1 MSNSLLEPNKD
12 ILSRIGHYVVTDI
25 GAKRETNQD
34 NFIVVYG
41 ENFIYYVVCDGMG
54 GTDGGE
60 IASQMTVS
68 YIDSQ
73 LKGKKISDIEDVK
86 KVVYEANERVFE
98 YGMEHKEVQGLGTTI
113 TSLLVMPKSSWTLNV
128 GDSRVYKIFGDTI
141 SQITEDDTVLNEL
154 IKSGVIS
161 QEKAKSHPISNMLT
175 KTIGQGKSL
184 EIETTRLGF
193 LDYRERFILCS
204 DGLYNMVSDNEIM
217 EIISNNDVKEGVRGL
232 IKKANDNGGIDNI
245 TAMLVGVFNQRIL
258 SDEEENSL
266 IEQSKAR
273 VVKPQEISNNI
284 DYNKLTQRFE
294 EFKNSDD
301 GKYKKLWNK
310 TVTDHNNNEKVDV
323 SSSDL
328 RVLSH
333 LIILVVLIVLGCIFV
348 IPNNSVK
355 LSKQIQE
362 DKFEDKIGNI
372 KVTED
377 DYKFRLNFEDKKY
390 DDNDKFIDYSK
401 REIIAYNEILDI
413 VEKRESLSEEKL
425 LRQKKILLD
434 SNKAIESQINKLSE
448 KINDIREYNNKN
460 LLDIAREISE
470 NDENVKKLSDDF
482 LSFSYDILNNDL
494 NQNDY
499 NKIKEEKLTRLYK
512 QVESYFYDKIS
523 KYEIQIKSMQDKLLS
538 NQFNLSIVDLKM
550 QYAKL
555 LVDNEEEKLKDF
567 EAKINTLKQRV
578 SKS

>member
-68 YIDSQ
+68 YIDSE

-294 EFKNSDD
+294 EFKNNDD

-555 LVDNEEEKLKDF
+555 LVDDEEEKLKDF

>member
-68 YIDSQ
+68 YIDSE

-362 DKFEDKIGNI
+362 DKFVDKIGNI

>member
-68 YIDSQ
+68 YIDSE

-355 LSKQIQE
+355 LSRQIQE

-401 REIIAYNEILDI
+401 REITAYNEILDI

-470 NDENVKKLSDDF
+470 DDENVKKLSDDF

-499 NKIKEEKLTRLYK
+499 NKIKEEKLNRLYK

>member
-25 GAKRETNQD
+25 GVKRETNQD

-68 YIDSQ
+68 YIDSE

-355 LSKQIQE
+355 LSKQIQK
-362 DKFEDKIGNI
+362 DKFVDKIGNI

>member
-68 YIDSQ
+68 YIDSE

-273 VVKPQEISNNI
+273 GVKPQEISNNI

-470 NDENVKKLSDDF
+470 DDENVKKLSDDF
-482 LSFSYDILNNDL
+482 LSFSYDIINNDL

>member
-68 YIDSQ
+68 YIDSE

-98 YGMEHKEVQGLGTTI
+98 YGMAHKEVQGLGTTI

>member
-68 YIDSQ
+68 YIDSE

-567 EAKINTLKQRV
+567 DAKINTLKQRV

>member
-68 YIDSQ
+68 YIDSE

-355 LSKQIQE
+355 LSRQIQE

-413 VEKRESLSEEKL
+413 VKKRESLSEEKL

>member
-68 YIDSQ
+68 YIDSE

-470 NDENVKKLSDDF
+470 DDENVKKLSDDF
-482 LSFSYDILNNDL
+482 LSFSYDIINNDL

>member
-68 YIDSQ
+68 YIDSE

-273 VVKPQEISNNI
+273 GVKPQEISNNI

-470 NDENVKKLSDDF
+470 DDENVKKLSDDF

>member
-68 YIDSQ
+68 YIDSE

-362 DKFEDKIGNI
+362 DTFEEKIGNI

-390 DDNDKFIDYSK
+390 DNNDKFIDYSK

-413 VEKRESLSEEKL
+413 VEKRESSSEEKL

-434 SNKAIESQINKLSE
+434 SNKAIESQLNKLSE

-470 NDENVKKLSDDF
+470 DDENVKKLSDDF

>member
-68 YIDSQ
+68 YIDSE

>member
-273 VVKPQEISNNI
+273 GVKPQEISNNI

-470 NDENVKKLSDDF
+470 DDENVKKLSDDF

>member
-68 YIDSQ
+68 YIDSE

-273 VVKPQEISNNI
+273 GVKPQEISNNI

>member
-273 VVKPQEISNNI
+273 GVKPQEISNNI

-294 EFKNSDD
+294 EFKNNDD

-470 NDENVKKLSDDF
+470 DDENVKKLSDDF

>member
-68 YIDSQ
+68 YIDSE

-86 KVVYEANERVFE
+86 KIVYEANERVFE

-362 DKFEDKIGNI
+362 DKFVDKIGNI

>member
-273 VVKPQEISNNI
+273 GVKPQEISNNI

>member
-68 YIDSQ
+68 YIDSE

-401 REIIAYNEILDI
+401 REITAYNEILDI

-470 NDENVKKLSDDF
+470 DDENVKKLSDDF

>member
-68 YIDSQ
+68 YIDSE

-328 RVLSH
+328 KVLSH

-470 NDENVKKLSDDF
+470 DDENVKKLSDDF

>member
-68 YIDSQ
+68 YIDSE

-258 SDEEENSL
+258 SDEEENNL

-273 VVKPQEISNNI
+273 GVKPQEISNNI

-362 DKFEDKIGNI
+362 DKFVDKIGNI

-555 LVDNEEEKLKDF
+555 LVNNEEEKLKDF

>member
-68 YIDSQ
+68 YIDSE

-273 VVKPQEISNNI
+273 GVKPQEISNNI

-362 DKFEDKIGNI
+362 DKFVDKIGNI

>member
-12 ILSRIGHYVVTDI
+12 ILSRIGHYVVTGI

-68 YIDSQ
+68 YIDSE

-470 NDENVKKLSDDF
+470 DDENVKKLSDDF

-499 NKIKEEKLTRLYK
+499 NQIKEEKLTRLYK

>member
-294 EFKNSDD
+294 EFKNNDD

-470 NDENVKKLSDDF
+470 DDENVKKLSDDF

-555 LVDNEEEKLKDF
+555 LVDDEEEKLKDF

>member
-68 YIDSQ
+68 YIDSE

-273 VVKPQEISNNI
+273 GVKPQEISNNI

-362 DKFEDKIGNI
+362 DKFVDKIGNI

-390 DDNDKFIDYSK
+390 NDNDKFIDYSK

>member
-68 YIDSQ
+68 YIDSE

-401 REIIAYNEILDI
+401 REIIAYNEILNI

>member
-68 YIDSQ
+68 YIDSE

-273 VVKPQEISNNI
+273 GVKPQEISNNI

-294 EFKNSDD
+294 EFKNNDD

-470 NDENVKKLSDDF
+470 DDENVKKLSDDF

>member
-68 YIDSQ
+68 YIDSE

-470 NDENVKKLSDDF
+470 DDENVKKLSDDF

>member
-68 YIDSQ
+68 YIDSE

-273 VVKPQEISNNI
+273 GVKPQEISNNI

-294 EFKNSDD
+294 EFKNNDD

>member
-68 YIDSQ
+68 YIDSE

-362 DKFEDKIGNI
+362 DKFVDKIGNI

-482 LSFSYDILNNDL
+482 LSFSYDILNNNL

>member
-68 YIDSQ
+68 YIDSE

-310 TVTDHNNNEKVDV
+310 TVTGHNNNEKVDV

-362 DKFEDKIGNI
+362 DKFVDKIGNI

-523 KYEIQIKSMQDKLLS
+523 KYEIQIKSIQDRLLS

>member
-273 VVKPQEISNNI
+273 GVKPQEISNNI

-523 KYEIQIKSMQDKLLS
+523 KYETQIKSMQDKLLS

>member
-68 YIDSQ
+68 YIDSE

-193 LDYRERFILCS
+193 LDYSERFILCS

-258 SDEEENSL
+258 SDEEENNL

-273 VVKPQEISNNI
+273 GVKPQEISNNI

-310 TVTDHNNNEKVDV
+310 TVTGHNNNEKVDV

-470 NDENVKKLSDDF
+470 DDENVKKLSDDF

-523 KYEIQIKSMQDKLLS
+523 KYETQIKSMQDKLLS

>member
-41 ENFIYYVVCDGMG
+41 EKVIYYVGCDGMG

-68 YIDSQ
+68 YIDSE

>member
-68 YIDSQ
+68 YIDSE

-86 KVVYEANERVFE
+86 KIVYEANERVFE

-294 EFKNSDD
+294 EFKNNDD

-310 TVTDHNNNEKVDV
+310 TVTGHNNNEKVDV

-362 DKFEDKIGNI
+362 DKFVDKIGNI

>member
-68 YIDSQ
+68 YIDSE

-413 VEKRESLSEEKL
+413 VKKRESLSEEKL